1 MSACKMKHPKL
12 NHFVT
17 SYQAVEE
24 GQHLLQILLAAG
36 NKQVKQI
43 RSVEYIY
50 NWSDIAGN
58 FFVWYTEH

>member
-1 MSACKMKHPKL
+1 MKHPKL

-36 NKQVKQI
+36 NKQDKKIWSVK
-43 RSVEYIY
+43 YIY
-50 NWSDIAGN
+50 NWSDIAGG
-58 FFVWYTEH
+58 FFVWYNEHWAVD